1 MIIIMYKRKTEE
13 EERERERER
22 ERAGVCQRERN
33 VNTRQSLLDGPANDG
48 HAAAEMI
55 RAAANRPPALHTG
68 QTCRLALP
76 RDEVG
81 DGLGLGVRARRNG
94 VGTDGPMTGTS
105 CGRGT
110 A

>member
-1 MIIIMYKRKTEE
+1 M
-13 EERERERER
+13 
-22 ERAGVCQRERN
+22 CQRERN

-55 RAAANRPPALHTG
+55 RAAANRPPALHTE

-81 DGLGLGVRARRNG
+81 DGLGLGGACSAQ
-94 VGTDGPMTGTS
+94 PAS
-105 CGRGT
+105 GRMVQ
-110 A
+110 